1 MDSIKLYLK
10 ESYHELV
17 NKVTWPSYSS
27 LQQNTIA
34 VIIGT
39 LIFTAIIYVLG
50 AAAKAILVDF
60 IYTQF

>member
-10 ESYHELV
+10 ESYDELM

-50 AAAKAILVDF
+50 ALAKLVLVDF
-60 IYTQF
+60 FYTL

>member
-10 ESYHELV
+10 ESYNELM
-17 NKVTWPSYSS
+17 NKVTWPSFSS

-50 AAAKAILVDF
+50 AAAKALLVDV
-60 IYTQF
+60 IYNL

>member
-10 ESYHELV
+10 ESYNELM
-17 NKVTWPSYSS
+17 NKVTWPSFSS

-39 LIFTAIIYVLG
+39 LIFTAIIYILG

-60 IYTQF
+60 IYNL

>member
-10 ESYHELV
+10 ESYNELM
-17 NKVTWPSYSS
+17 NKVTWPSFSS

-50 AAAKAILVDF
+50 AAAKMLLVDF
-60 IYTQF
+60 IYNL

>member
-17 NKVTWPSYSS
+17 NKVTWPSYNS

-60 IYTQF
+60 IYTL

>member
-10 ESYHELV
+10 ESYNELM
-17 NKVTWPSYSS
+17 NKVTWPSFAS

-39 LIFTAIIYVLG
+39 LIFTAIIYILG
-50 AAAKAILVDF
+50 AAAKTLLVDF
-60 IYTQF
+60 IYHL

>member
-10 ESYHELV
+10 ESYNELM
-17 NKVTWPSYSS
+17 NKVTWPSFSS

-50 AAAKAILVDF
+50 AAAKALLVDL
-60 IYTQF
+60 IYNL